1 MRNLNNLSPKLFVAK
16 RLHLALAL
24 GAGVTI
30 PYSDVVAAALQAEPS
45 HLASVRRCHVSN
57 NATHHNVLDAFA
69 VGARHGAYF
78 LTEEPAPLVH
88 FCFIA
93 TLATAIFE
101 F

>member
-1 MRNLNNLSPKLFVAK
+1 MNYLSPKLFVAK

-69 VGARHGAYF
+69 VGA
-78 LTEEPAPLVH
+78 
-88 FCFIA
+88 
-93 TLATAIFE
+93 
-101 F
+101 